1 MFYGA
6 EEDDL
11 DMVKIP
17 IQRGAN
23 LRTQKKGKVLT
34 EAQSHSYRLTPRKD
48 LSNHFM

>member
-1 MFYGA
+1 MSAVFYGA

-34 EAQSHSYRLTPRKD
+34 VAQSHS
-48 LSNHFM
+48 